1 MLNVWFITNVEVCSF
16 YVECEVSVMLNVK
29 FLFMLD
35 LGDV

>member
-1 MLNVWFITNVEVCSF
+1 MCKFITNVEVCSF